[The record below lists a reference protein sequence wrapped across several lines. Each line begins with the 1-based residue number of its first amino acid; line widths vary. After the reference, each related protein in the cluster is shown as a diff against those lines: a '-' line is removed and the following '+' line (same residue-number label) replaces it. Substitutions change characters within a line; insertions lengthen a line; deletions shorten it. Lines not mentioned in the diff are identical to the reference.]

1 MPAHDMPL
9 TDQIAAIEDAI
20 DEHAAATHRRA
31 GFRGFSPL
39 RAKLQE
45 RSLRAALATLR
56 GLHAAEA
63 ATTEQL
69 HGRAG

>member
-20 DEHAAATHRRA
+20 DEHGRATARRA
-31 GFRGFSPL
+31 GYRGFSRL
-39 RAKLQE
+39 RAQMQE
-45 RSLRAALATLR
+45 RGLRAALATLR
-56 GLHAAEA
+56 ALHAGDHIDPR
-63 ATTEQL
+63 

>member
-9 TDQIAAIEDAI
+9 ADQIAAIEDAI
-20 DEHAAATHRRA
+20 DEHGRATARRA
-31 GFRGFSPL
+31 CFRGFSRL
-39 RAKLQE
+39 RAQMQE

-56 GLHAAEA
+56 GLQAAEGA
-63 ATTEQL
+63 ATEQL